1 MVVLGLWTSILSE
14 EKTYSLLQKTKLQGK
29 KTKNCQL
36 SLIILIGDSMF
47 QHLILAS

>member
-29 KTKNCQL
+29 KNQKL